1 MKIGRYD
8 FNRKMPRIV
17 LEKRVLRF
25 VVDRIRIKWD
35 FKRGG
40 EIGIGVTNCCNLKC
54 FSCVSL
60 CDTPL
65 GSNTFRKE
73 KYFLKAETLD
83 LFLKGIEGFHVDKWL
98 VYTGGEATVMRI
110 SDLEK
115 LASIGHKYNRKLA
128 LITNG
133 FRLDELNPFVFDYI
147 RIDSHG
153 ESNREDIDRGVAH
166 LKRVGYKYFEVMETL
181 IHLDFRDA
189 INERFLTDGLKCPIW
204 GGTSLWGETVYPCC
218 CLAQM
223 DGFYNF
229 NKIRDSL
236 NAAGWNVNNPTLK
249 ETIENWMETVPAI
262 VVKMCSLYCWRGRE
276 EYKAYPVS
284 YTRPREGG

>member
-1 MKIGRYD
+1 MKIGR
-8 FNRKMPRIV
+8 FEVNREMPGIV
-17 LEKRVLRF
+17 LEKRFLKFF
-25 VVDRIRIKWD
+25 VERIRRKWD
-35 FKRGG
+35 FRKGG

-73 KYFLKAETLD
+73 KYYLKAETLD
-83 LFLKGIEGFHVDKWL
+83 LFLQRMEGFRLERWL
-98 VYTGGEATVMRI
+98 TYTGGEATTMRI
-110 SDLEK
+110 PDLEA
-115 LASIGHKYNRKLA
+115 LAIIGHKHNRKVA
-128 LITNG
+128 LVTNS
-133 FRLDELNPFVFDYI
+133 FRLDKLNPFVFDYI

-153 ESNREDIDRGVAH
+153 EMNEPDIRKGVAH
-166 LKRVGYKYFEVMETL
+166 LKSVGYKNYEVMETL
-181 IHLDFRDA
+181 NHLDFHEA
-189 INERFLTDGLKCPIW
+189 IKRRFVTDGLKCSIW
-204 GGTSLWGETVYPCC
+204 MGVSLWGETVYPCC

-236 NAAGWNVNNPTLK
+236 NKAGWNVNNPDLK
-249 ETIENWMETVPAI
+249 DTVENWKETVPAE

-276 EYKAYPVS
+276 EYFEHPVS
-284 YTRPREGG
+284 YTRKG